1 MNNNITQV
9 KGHRLTENLFIEQN
23 RTELHLDKYHEQRM
37 AINTEKHCMEWKSWQ
52 NLKLKS

>member
-23 RTELHLDKYHEQRM
+23 RTELHLDKYHEERM